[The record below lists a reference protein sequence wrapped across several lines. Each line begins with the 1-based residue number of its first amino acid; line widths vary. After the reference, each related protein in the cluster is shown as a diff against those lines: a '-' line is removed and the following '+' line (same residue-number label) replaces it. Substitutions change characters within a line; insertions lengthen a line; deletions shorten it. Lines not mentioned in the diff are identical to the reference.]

1 MDIGNTSWWIF
12 IFSFVIVFSQKVK
25 VKENISLRLFFILE
39 KKSDI
44 GMACG
49 KFISILV
56 SSMWRNNEDISKNS
70 ILIYLERIIIW
81 WRKV

>member
-1 MDIGNTSWWIF
+1 
-12 IFSFVIVFSQKVK
+12 
-25 VKENISLRLFFILE
+25 
-39 KKSDI
+39 
-44 GMACG
+44 MACG